1 MHKPSENRFN
11 LVLMASVRVREL
23 RSGKKSTLGK
33 ENRDCVTA
41 INEYE
46 KGLYGVE
53 YLRKVK

>member
-23 RSGKKSTLGK
+23 RSGHNSILGK
-33 ENRDCVTA
+33 KNRDCVTA

-53 YLRKVK
+53 YLRKLK